1 LATITEAFAKPDN
14 REDYGEDRLMED
26 HLFVVMTGMM
36 QMVECVISD
45 GVPEIMEE
53 LQ

>member
-1 LATITEAFAKPDN
+1 
-14 REDYGEDRLMED
+14 
-26 HLFVVMTGMM
+26 LFVVMTGMM

-53 LQ
+53 LQWNAMQQRNCQPI